1 MQNACGHRA
10 AGILH
15 KPLVFSNLP
24 ITMIFLHKSIAET
37 KIISTFA
44 VYYFTNTLTNMITIK
59 NLGFTYGETE
69 VLKNINM
76 TLHEGCVYGLLG
88 ENGVGKT
95 TLLTLLCG
103 LKKPQTGSIDID
115 GYDPYDRNPSFLAE
129 QYYLSDEVAAMNMTA
144 EDYASNYGKFWTR
157 FDMEKFHEVMNV
169 FEADSKQKMT
179 RMSFGQLKKA
189 YIAFALACNTKYLF
203 MDEPTNGLDIPSKA
217 QFRKA
222 ITRYTREDSVVLIS
236 THQVRDLENIIDP
249 IIILDR
255 QDVLLNASVA
265 EISEKLYFDYTNDMN
280 PDSLYCEMIPGGN
293 IQVYQNQTGEDSKVN
308 LEALFNTVHQHKELI
323 KGIFNK

>member
-1 MQNACGHRA
+1 
-10 AGILH
+10 
-15 KPLVFSNLP
+15 
-24 ITMIFLHKSIAET
+24 MI
-37 KIISTFA
+37 KIEG
-44 VYYFTNTLTNMITIK
+44 
-59 NLGFTYGETE
+59 LGFTYGKSSDSF

-76 TLHEGCVYGLLG
+76 TLEEGRIYGLLG

-103 LKKPQTGSIDID
+103 LKKPQTGSIDTD
-115 GYDPYDRNPSFLAE
+115 GHDPYRREPSFLSD
-129 QYYLSDEVAAMNMTA
+129 QYYLSDEVAAMKMKA
-144 EDYASNYGKFWTR
+144 IDYAVNYGKFWEN
-157 FDMEKFHEVMNV
+157 FDLDTFVEIMEV
-169 FEADSKQKMT
+169 FENNPLQKMN
-179 RMSFGQLKKA
+179 RMSFGQLKKT

-222 ITRYTREDSVVLIS
+222 VMKYTREDSTLLIS

-255 QDVLLNASVA
+255 QEVLLNATLQ
-265 EISEKLYFDYTNDMN
+265 EITEKLYFDYSNEKDGYV
-280 PDSLYCEMIPGGN
+280 LYSEITPGGS
-293 IQVYQNQTGEDSKVN
+293 IQVKMNETGEESKVN
-308 LEALFNTVHQHKELI
+308 IEALFNTVHQHKELI